1 MANTNT
7 NGIDR
12 AFDSDYNIAVINKE
26 ARTDDIVD
34 AMTKRFAQAEALL
47 VSMLCEDFEDMNES
61 SKANIYWL
69 LKDQVHQTRVLF
81 DEYLHR
87 TIRVHKQ
94 LKATA

>member
-1 MANTNT
+1 MATTNS
-7 NGIDR
+7 NGINR

-34 AMTKRFAQAEALL
+34 AMTKRFAQADALL
-47 VSMLCEDFEDMNES
+47 VSMLCEDFENMLDS

-69 LKDQVHQTRVLF
+69 LHDQVHQTRVLF

-87 TIRVHKQ
+87 TISVHKQ
-94 LKATA
+94 VKATV

>member
-47 VSMLCEDFEDMNES
+47 VSMISEDFTTLNES
-61 SKANIYWL
+61 TRADLYWL
-69 LKDQVHQTRVLF
+69 LQDQVHQTRVLF